1 MFIFDI
7 YMVFKT
13 NIMTEVAK
21 QIIAPLVIKIP
32 FKNQMSFL
40 GLGDIIIPGA
50 FLAFVLKFD
59 IDK

>member
-1 MFIFDI
+1 
-7 YMVFKT
+7 
-13 NIMTEVAK
+13 MTEVAK